1 MCSAEVDRDFDARPL
16 EAAPPLTCGG
26 GWRWRAKAGD
36 SPIRAYAVR
45 PLDGVPVASMELGPC
60 SARRSAGADG
70 TLWLT
75 YVVEGAATATSGNR
89 RQGLATGDLAIWPG
103 ERPVALHVSSHL
115 HLLAMALPPGRWAH
129 LVHMDEDAPCTRIC
143 HDSPIGPMLAG
154 FFDGLGRRLP
164 DIDQQHGAIVVDM
177 AQALLTRWVDGRRA
191 PSAAPMPHPMLARV
205 LAHADAHLGD
215 PELNPQSLAAAHG
228 ISVRSLHLLFE
239 REGLKVAQWIRDRRL
254 ERCRDTLARPDWQG
268 RIIDLALEWGF
279 NDPSHFSRVFRQ
291 RYGRAPRQARALAA
305 QASWS
310 AS

>member
-1 MCSAEVDRDFDARPL
+1 MCSAEVDAKFSADRSG
-16 EAAPPLTCGG
+16 AAALNSLG
-26 GWRWRAKAGD
+26 GWRVRAKGCG
-36 SPIRAYAVR
+36 SPVHEYAVR
-45 PLDGVPVASMELGPC
+45 PLDGVPVGSMQLGPC
-60 SARRSAGADG
+60 SARRPAGGDD

-75 YVVEGAATATSGNR
+75 YVVQGAAMATSGR
-89 RQGLATGDLAIWPG
+89 RREPLTAGDLAIWPG
-103 ERPVALHVSSHL
+103 DRPVALHVTDQL

-129 LVHMDEDAPCTRIC
+129 LVSPGEDAPCVRIC
-143 HDSPIGPMLAG
+143 HDSPVGPMLAG

-164 DIDQQHGAIVVDM
+164 DIDETHGAIVVDM
-177 AQALLTRWVDGRRA
+177 AQALLTRCVDGQRA
-191 PSAAPMPHPMLARV
+191 SLAAAAPHPMLARV

-215 PELNPQSLAAAHG
+215 PDLTPQSLAAAHG

-268 RIIDLALEWGF
+268 RIIDLALQWGF

-310 AS
+310 PS

>member
-1 MCSAEVDRDFDARPL
+1 VCAPKAEIPVHQ
-16 EAAPPLTCGG
+16 
-26 GWRWRAKAGD
+26 
-36 SPIRAYAVR
+36 YAMR
-45 PLDGVPVASMELGPC
+45 LFDGVSVGSMQLGPC
-60 SARRSAGADG
+60 SARKPAGLDDA
-70 TLWLT
+70 LWLT
-75 YVVEGAATATSGNR
+75 YVVDGAATATSGSR
-89 RQGLATGDLAIWPG
+89 RQSLSTGDLALWPG
-103 ERPVALHVSSHL
+103 EGPVALHVTRHL
-115 HLLAMALPPGRWAH
+115 HLLALALPLPRWAH
-129 LVHMDEDAPCTRIC
+129 LVGPDEDDAPCIRIC

-164 DIDQQHGAIVVDM
+164 DIDEQHGAIVVDM
-177 AQALLTRWVDGRRA
+177 AQVLLTRWVEGRRA
-191 PSAAPMPHPMLARV
+191 SPAAPAPHPMLARV

-215 PELNPQSLAAAHG
+215 PDLTPQSLAAAHG

-268 RIIDLALEWGF
+268 RIIDLALQWGF

-305 QASWS
+305 QTSWS